1 MSPLWGRG
9 IKTVLGMTPFPLNKP
24 CWLPLPSRLPVLP
37 QPEKN
42 LWILVRMSSQA
53 LLEVAGG
60 AGSGSLLGTTSRAM
74 RVDDHHDCSCVASMS
89 LVPSGDHA
97 MQSQLLR
104 AGREV

>member
-1 MSPLWGRG
+1 MSPPWGRG
-9 IKTVLGMTPFPLNKP
+9 IKTILGMTPFPLNKP
-24 CWLPLPSRLPVLP
+24 CWLPVPSRLPVLP

-60 AGSGSLLGTTSRAM
+60 AGSGSSLGTTSMTIRA
-74 RVDDHHDCSCVASMS
+74 DDGSCVASMS